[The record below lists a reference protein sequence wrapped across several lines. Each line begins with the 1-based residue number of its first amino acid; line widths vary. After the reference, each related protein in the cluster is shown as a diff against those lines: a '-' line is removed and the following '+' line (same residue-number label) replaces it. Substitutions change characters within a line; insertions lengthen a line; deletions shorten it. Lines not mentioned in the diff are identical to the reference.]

1 MPNYGISLTKD
12 PYDWIHSRTV
22 YSMWGSGNLEHL
34 RREIGKQGYKEFWR
48 REEPPKHRYIQ
59 VIVGDKKEKKAI
71 LKSLKHE
78 VRDYP
83 KNAKEFNK
91 DIENHTTI
99 APESELASKFW

>member
-1 MPNYGISLTKD
+1 
-12 PYDWIHSRTV
+12 V
-22 YSMWGSGNLEHL
+22 
-34 RREIGKQGYKEFWR
+34 
-48 REEPPKHRYIQ
+48 Q
-59 VIVGDKKEKKAI
+59 VITGDKKEKKAI